1 VRYRARFFQELLTFM
16 LDGLHE
22 DVNLVKKKEYVETE
36 VGRYDF
42 SLLPVLVWGEHLFF
56 SLYIGLIP

>member
-1 VRYRARFFQELLTFM
+1 MRYRACFFQELLTFM

-36 VGRYDF
+36 VGPFF
-42 SLLPVLVWGEHLFF
+42 SLSPVLVWGEHLFF
-56 SLYIGLIP
+56 PYT

>member
-1 VRYRARFFQELLTFM
+1 MYI

-36 VGRYDF
+36 VRG
-42 SLLPVLVWGEHLFF
+42 VWLG
-56 SLYIGLIP
+56 